1 MPGTAGKKP
10 AARRSA
16 TSRTRSPQPTRRA
29 GASGTKRVA
38 AKKGVGR
45 RSPSKKTGAKKP
57 AAKKGVGRRSPSKKT
72 GAKKPAAKKTAR
84 KPSAK
89 STVKKASSKKPVPK
103 KATSKKTVA
112 KKSVPKK
119 GGSKKTG
126 PKKIVPKKAPH
137 KKPSLAKP
145 AAKKTPSAPASATA
159 KRPSSTAS
167 VAGKKAAPAK
177 ATAAVAGKAKP
188 TFAPL
193 PPPAGTPTKS
203 RGGKKIVICPLSG
216 FEVTPAPANLSPKT
230 LDRLRQKLLDEKQR
244 LRHQAEEL
252 TAEAEQLAR
261 EREAGDTQ
269 FDEESGEGDTVNI
282 ERERDLLLS
291 ATARQVV
298 EEIDDALE
306 RIKRGKYGS
315 CKPAGRKISLERLEA
330 IPWAQVCVDCKARAE
345 RRR

>member
-1 MPGTAGKKP
+1 MAGK
-10 AARRSA
+10 
-16 TSRTRSPQPTRRA
+16 T
-29 GASGTKRVA
+29 
-38 AKKGVGR
+38 
-45 RSPSKKTGAKKP
+45 
-57 AAKKGVGRRSPSKKT
+57 
-72 GAKKPAAKKTAR
+72 
-84 KPSAK
+84 
-89 STVKKASSKKPVPK
+89 
-103 KATSKKTVA
+103 
-112 KKSVPKK
+112 
-119 GGSKKTG
+119 
-126 PKKIVPKKAPH
+126 
-137 KKPSLAKP
+137 
-145 AAKKTPSAPASATA
+145 
-159 KRPSSTAS
+159 
-167 VAGKKAAPAK
+167 
-177 ATAAVAGKAKP
+177 KP

-203 RGGKKIVICPLSG
+203 RGGKKIVLCPLSG
-216 FEVTPAPANLSPKT
+216 FEVTPAPANLSAKT

-298 EEIDDALE
+298 EEIDDAIE

>member
-1 MPGTAGKKP
+1 
-10 AARRSA
+10 
-16 TSRTRSPQPTRRA
+16 
-29 GASGTKRVA
+29 VA
-38 AKKGVGR
+38 AKKAAAGR
-45 RSPSKKTGAKKP
+45 SAP
-57 AAKKGVGRRSPSKKT
+57 KKT

-89 STVKKASSKKPVPK
+89 STA
-103 KATSKKTVA
+103 KKTVSRKA
-112 KKSVPKK
+112 VSKKAVSKK
-119 GGSKKTG
+119 GTPKKTG
-126 PKKIVPKKAPH
+126 PKKTVSKKAPP
-137 KKPSLAKP
+137 KKPSPTKP
-145 AAKKTPSAPASATA
+145 AAKKAATA
-159 KRPSSTAS
+159 KRPPTADG
-167 VAGKKAAPAK
+167 VAGKKAAPDK

-193 PPPAGTPTKS
+193 PPPAGPPTKT
-203 RGGKKIVICPLSG
+203 RGGKKIVLCPLSG

>member
-16 TSRTRSPQPTRRA
+16 TSRTRATQPTRRA
-29 GASGTKRVA
+29 GAGGTKRVA
-38 AKKGVGR
+38 AKKAGAGR
-45 RSPSKKTGAKKP
+45 SAPKKTRAKRP
-57 AAKKGVGRRSPSKKT
+57 AV
-72 GAKKPAAKKTAR
+72 KKTAR

-89 STVKKASSKKPVPK
+89 STAKQA
-103 KATSKKTVA
+103 ASKKTGPKQGRSKRA
-112 KKSVPKK
+112 GSKKAGSKK
-119 GGSKKTG
+119 AGSKKAGSKKAGSKKAGSKKAVSKKTG
-126 PKKIVPKKAPH
+126 PKKVAPKKAPP
-137 KKPSLAKP
+137 KKPAP
-145 AAKKTPSAPASATA
+145 TRPTAKKAPPAGATA
-159 KRPSSTAS
+159 KRPSATTS

-177 ATAAVAGKAKP
+177 VTAAVTGKAKP

-193 PPPAGTPTKS
+193 PPPAGTPTKG
-203 RGGKKIVICPLSG
+203 RGGKKTVICSLSG

-298 EEIDDALE
+298 EEIDDAIE
-306 RIKRGKYGS
+306 RIKRGKYGA